1 MVDPNDCQFV
11 SVEDSKQ
18 FVDLTRI
25 INNNSAGSKDRLD
38 LPSSENSR
46 ESE

>member
-1 MVDPNDCQFV
+1 MVDPSDCQFM

-25 INNNSAGSKDRLD
+25 INNSAGSKDKLD